1 MDKFE
6 NIEAL
11 VEGFF
16 ETLPCQS
23 DVHYPEGHVEE
34 KNIEYATMI
43 FDAYASAADSEI
55 QAITQY
61 IYHHVTIENKAI
73 AGALLCIALV
83 EMKHLAKLAE
93 LIRELGGKPVF
104 FNSNIAYWCTQNI
117 AYGDKNMLCVKLDE
131 NDPKDRKIIKDKLM
145 LDIKGEINAINGYK
159 FLKKNIPDKFIR
171 MTIDKIISDEEVHL
185 RIFEEM
191 INKYLN
197 K

>member
-1 MDKFE
+1 MDRFE

-11 VEGFF
+11 VDGFL
-16 ETLPCQS
+16 ESLPCQS
-23 DVHYPEGHVEE
+23 KLPYPEGKVEE

-43 FDAYASAADSEI
+43 LDAYASAADSEI

-61 IYHHVTIENKAI
+61 FYHHSTIANEII
-73 AGALLCIALV
+73 ANALLCISLI
-83 EMKHLAKLAE
+83 EMKHLDVLGG
-93 LIRELGGKPVF
+93 LIRDLGGKPVF
-104 FNSNIAYWCTQNI
+104 FNSNIAYWGTQNI

-131 NDPKDRKIIKDKLM
+131 NDPKDREIMKEKLM

-159 FLKKNIPDKFIR
+159 FLKNNINDKFIKK
-171 MTIDKIISDEEVHL
+171 TIDKIISDEEFHIKV
-185 RIFEEM
+185 FEEL